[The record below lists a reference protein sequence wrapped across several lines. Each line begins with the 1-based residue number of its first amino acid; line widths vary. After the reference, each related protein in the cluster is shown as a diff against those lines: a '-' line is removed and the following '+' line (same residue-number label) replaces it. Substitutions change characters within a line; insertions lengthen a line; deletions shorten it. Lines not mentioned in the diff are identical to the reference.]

1 MYFTLLVWTVWPSQK
16 ITMCHFSTCVCRLV
30 NPSRV
35 DPTMVHSTNM
45 MQCKSEVVQF
55 DLQLVREWMYSGRT
69 IGVLGGVVKIT
80 HDAFAGNDSTVMLV
94 TLTGFTATKLSISSD
109 CLWNSWTW
117 RTLCRIVSWID
128 FGAVEYVLMGG
139 CWAVS
144 WAGGLSWSRG
154 LEKFVPSK
162 WDQLTTWI
170 QSITRVRVNTVI
182 LLRTSLHRS
191 PINTRSERKDNIPT
205 LGKK

>member
-1 MYFTLLVWTVWPSQK
+1 MEY
-16 ITMCHFSTCVCRLV
+16 
-30 NPSRV
+30 
-35 DPTMVHSTNM
+35 
-45 MQCKSEVVQF
+45 VVAYIIYCI
-55 DLQLVREWMYSGRT
+55 LT
-69 IGVLGGVVKIT
+69 LGGGGVKIP
-80 HDAFAGNDSTVMLV
+80 HDAFTGNDSTVMLV
-94 TLTGFTATKLSISSD
+94 TLTSFTPTKLFISWD

-117 RTLCRIVSWID
+117 RTLCRIVSWLD

-170 QSITRVRVNTVI
+170 QSITRVRVKTVI
-182 LLRTSLHRS
+182 LPRTSLYRS
-191 PINTRSERKDNIPT
+191 PIINTRSERKDNNPT

>member
-1 MYFTLLVWTVWPSQK
+1 
-16 ITMCHFSTCVCRLV
+16 
-30 NPSRV
+30 
-35 DPTMVHSTNM
+35 MVHSTNIM
-45 MQCKSEVVQF
+45 HYKSEVLQF
-55 DLQLVREWMYSGRT
+55 DLQLVREWTYSGRT

-80 HDAFAGNDSTVMLV
+80 HDAFTGNDSTVMLV
-94 TLTGFTATKLSISSD
+94 TLTGFTATKLFISWD
-109 CLWNSWTW
+109 CLWNSLTW
-117 RTLCRIVSWID
+117 RTWCRVASWRD
-128 FGAVEYVLMGG
+128 FRAVEYVVMGG

-144 WAGGLSWSRG
+144 WAGGLSWSRI

-182 LLRTSLHRS
+182 VLRKSLHRS
-191 PINTRSERKDNIPT
+191 PIINTRSERKDNNPT